1 MCNRFQKSYPTT
13 ILKRKVNTM
22 LNVIRQFVREEEG
35 ASAAEYALL
44 LTLITLFLVAAV
56 AGLGGA
62 IQGAV
67 NTAAGVI
74 NPS

>member
-1 MCNRFQKSYPTT
+1 
-13 ILKRKVNTM
+13 M
-22 LNVIRQFVREEEG
+22 LNVIRQFVKEEEG

-62 IQGAV
+62 IQERSTLRRA
-67 NTAAGVI
+67 
-74 NPS
+74 